1 MAILGGG
8 INGWGERIKGWRG
21 RIEGR
26 SKAASG
32 AVFCATLA
40 GCSGSEGSQV
50 APDDSGVVD
59 AVTTG
64 TSAGSGGSGG
74 VSSTGTSSGGSA
86 AGGGGARGSD
96 VTTPPTACTP
106 ACLWNLFKDCR
117 VIAPCFDE
125 PLDGGTRSCRP
136 STGVTWFTDGAGRTV
151 YRSDG
156 SICYTVVFGNPST
169 WKDATGSIVI
179 TIRTISST
187 DLQAAC
193 DGSTF
198 DFHPNTPECQIALGT
213 TEACTM
219 GSCPP

>member
-1 MAILGGG
+1 MAILGG
-8 INGWGERIKGWRG
+8 
-21 RIEGR
+21 
-26 SKAASG
+26 SKAALG
-32 AVFCATLA
+32 AVLCATLG
-40 GCSGSEGSQV
+40 GCSGSEGSP
-50 APDDSGVVD
+50 ASPEDSGVLD
-59 AVTTG
+59 AFTSG

-74 VSSTGTSSGGSA
+74 VSSTGTSSGGSVT
-86 AGGGGARGSD
+86 GGGDARGLDASDMDGNPSD
-96 VTTPPTACTP
+96 VTAPPAACTP

-125 PLDGGTRSCRP
+125 AVDGGTRSCRP

-169 WKDATGSIVI
+169 WKDATGSIVV
-179 TIRTISST
+179 TVRTISSM

-193 DGSTF
+193 DGSMF
-198 DFHPNTPECQIALGT
+198 DFHPNTPECQIVLGT